1 MSEESDTSAIDEKKK
16 SSSSKKWDF
25 ISNIPDFITEV
36 IKLFIKIIVYF
47 IISGSILYACKLAQS
62 NILPTDSNCVPY
74 TDSKPNIQSIK
85 TNIFPTRDEVPLSM
99 KISFPYNEYN
109 SKNFILDMFREYK
122 NLPNS
127 NFFPNY
133 LISIIEAIIQL
144 NYLAFNKILDMLN
157 GLPEIILV
165 MFGPVIL
172 AFISLI
178 LLFFEHFYIIYVCI
192 TNMSWFFKTNTNQ
205 SKTGKPNW
213 EDVTIFSP
221 IKFYLGMYL
230 VIGFLILLFFSLP
243 FITILAGIL
252 IIFCVLSCITYKAEM
267 GGKIISALPII
278 QDTFKYY
285 KTLIMSI
292 LTLFVV
298 RSAFSKL
305 GIVPGIFSI
314 ITLAL
319 IYFGMITIDLFN
331 SINKDQLSPLVSDN
345 QAKKTCVFKEEN
357 NENRGFLYNLIF
369 GGQKGG
375 TIVKEIKEIGKKISR
390 K

>member
-1 MSEESDTSAIDEKKK
+1 
-16 SSSSKKWDF
+16 
-25 ISNIPDFITEV
+25 
-36 IKLFIKIIVYF
+36 
-47 IISGSILYACKLAQS
+47 
-62 NILPTDSNCVPY
+62 
-74 TDSKPNIQSIK
+74 
-85 TNIFPTRDEVPLSM
+85 M
-99 KISFPYNEYN
+99 KMSFPYNEYN
-109 SKNFILDMFREYK
+109 SKNFILDIFREYK
-122 NLPNS
+122 NQPNS
-127 NFFPNY
+127 NFLPNY
-133 LISIIEAIIQL
+133 LISIIEAIVQL

-252 IIFCVLSCITYKAEM
+252 IIFCILSCITYKAEM

-357 NENRGFLYNLIF
+357 NENRGFLYNLLF